1 MMSKSMKGLVG
12 AVAIALLAAGQAGAV
27 GFDQKAGFLS
37 PAVVQATNL
46 DLVFSL
52 PTGAGFPAST
62 FGRMDWERLSPADPG
77 DPSALT
83 LDTFTTLN
91 SPTRFDSAHGD
102 TNADGVWDSS
112 NWFTISRLTQTNNT
126 INRFGTPL
134 WTVIARANLS
144 FCSDDACTDVL
155 FTDID
160 NDTPI
165 TFHET
170 RNVTTGTCVG
180 VPPGNNPHGTR
191 CDDVYEVSFG
201 ALAPVVIGNIE
212 FAFRIEPI
220 LNALLLQVG
229 DTLFVYTP
237 ETSPGTS
244 ILDVQMHWREL
255 ERVPAP
261 ATLALLG
268 LGLSALALVRLRR
281 KTS

>member
-37 PAVVQATNL
+37 PPVFQATNL

-62 FGRMDWERLSPADPG
+62 FGRMDWERLSPLDPG

-91 SPTRFDSAHGD
+91 SPTRFDNTHGD
-102 TNADGVWDSS
+102 TNADGAWDSS
-112 NWFTISRLTQTNNT
+112 EWFTISRLTQTNNV

-144 FCSDDACTDVL
+144 FCADPACTTVL

-170 RNVTTGTCVG
+170 QNVSGTCTG
-180 VPPGNNPHGTR
+180 VPPGNNPHGTQ
-191 CDDVYEVSFG
+191 CDDVYQVAFG
-201 ALAPVVIGNIE
+201 ALAPVLIGNIE
-212 FAFRIEPI
+212 FTFRIEPI
-220 LNALLLQVG
+220 LNALLFQVG
-229 DTLFVYTP
+229 DSLFVYTP
-237 ETSPGTS
+237 ETAPGTS
-244 ILDVQMHWREL
+244 ILDVQMHWREVA
-255 ERVPAP
+255 VPAP